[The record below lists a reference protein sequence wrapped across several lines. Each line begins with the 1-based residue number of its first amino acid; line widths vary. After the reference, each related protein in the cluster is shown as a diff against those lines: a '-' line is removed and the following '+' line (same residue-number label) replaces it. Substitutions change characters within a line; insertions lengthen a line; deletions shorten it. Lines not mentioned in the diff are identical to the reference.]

1 MLSTWFPGPFPALGT
16 RLTCFMHTCM
26 FTRAFEFQK
35 LCREKLKI
43 LLRTSCLIEL
53 LLDYFEAQFNHTI
66 LILHTTYI
74 LSFRSFV
81 GEAENVIKDFLS
93 D

>member
-1 MLSTWFPGPFPALGT
+1 MNG
-16 RLTCFMHTCM
+16 FMHTCM

-53 LLDYFEAQFNHTI
+53 ILDYFEAQFNLTV
-66 LILHTTYI
+66 LILHTNN
-74 LSFRSFV
+74 LLNFKSFV
-81 GEAENVIKDFLS
+81 GEAENVI
-93 D
+93 